1 MLTRIVAMALLGT
14 LFLVTSCDN
23 TETVSHQPLSLLA
36 SVTMIVSD
44 MVGRPV
50 AGARAEL
57 TTGAD
62 AGTFAT
68 TSADGTVTITGHTLP
83 SGSLTVRISKE
94 GLQAVDQTYRAS
106 PTQTTFVPLV
116 TLAAVT
122 PLDLAGEHL
131 LTIEADS
138 SCEGLPVAA
147 TKRTFEAS
155 IAPTP
160 NPSYFSIRLG
170 GASFFRDFNLL
181 GVFVAADAARFEVY
195 LAPLEEEPIV
205 ERLSQN
211 EYVAFDGEATAEASQ
226 SEEVISGPFRG
237 SISYCPATPTTI
249 SFLCP
254 VSPITCQ
261 SASHRLILTRQQ

>member
-1 MLTRIVAMALLGT
+1 MLTRIVAMALVGT

-23 TETVSHQPLSLLA
+23 TESVSPQPLPLLA

-44 MVGRPV
+44 MVQRPV

-57 TTGAD
+57 KTGVD
-62 AGTFAT
+62 AGTFAIS
-68 TSADGTVTITGHTLP
+68 SADGTVTIAGHTLP

-94 GLQAVDQTYRAS
+94 GLRAVDQTYRAS
-106 PTQTTFVPLV
+106 PTDTTFASLV
-116 TLAAVT
+116 SLVALT
-122 PLDLAGEHL
+122 PLDLAGENL

-138 SCEGLPVAA
+138 LCEGLPVAV
-147 TKRTFEAS
+147 TKRTFDAS

-160 NPSYFSIRLG
+160 NPSYFSIGLG

-226 SEEVISGPFRG
+226 FDEVISGPFRG
-237 SISYCPATPTTI
+237 SISYCPATPATL

-254 VSPITCQ
+254 VSPSPVSQPPIG
-261 SASHRLILTRQQ
+261 